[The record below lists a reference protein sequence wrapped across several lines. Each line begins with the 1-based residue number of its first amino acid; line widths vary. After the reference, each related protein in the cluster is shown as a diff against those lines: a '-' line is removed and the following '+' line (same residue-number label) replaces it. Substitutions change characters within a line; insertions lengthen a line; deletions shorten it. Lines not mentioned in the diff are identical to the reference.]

1 LTAPVPPLA
10 TLMVKRTLGV
20 RFTISVRS
28 GRRPRPPELL
38 DACRSSTEPRRA
50 PGATPAHELARIFR
64 FAQADRALTDAA
76 AASLS
81 LWEDW
86 EARAGRPLLQ
96 RGERSSPAT

>member
-1 LTAPVPPLA
+1 MAV
-10 TLMVKRTLGV
+10 V
-20 RFTISVRS
+20 
-28 GRRPRPPELL
+28 RRP
-38 DACRSSTEPRRA
+38 SRA

-86 EARAGRPLLQ
+86 GLALGGRCCS
-96 RGERSSPAT
+96 GWDCSSPAT